1 MAKETDHDRRND
13 AHVAV
18 LEAALAAAR
27 AQSQVRARREE
38 HLHQITVAIGAGR
51 QTPPLVSRAI
61 RLLNE
66 ASDLADRLTDVR
78 DTLEQVDS
86 AGFGYYLR
94 AAIGTINSIRESLNA
109 NPELRLMTESLVNE
123 RERLDAQCDDI
134 DYREPPLFDLTAWLD
149 EAEATLK
156 HALGEGAWPSI
167 SAPPMR

>member
-1 MAKETDHDRRND
+1 MTKESQHDRRNI
-13 AHVAV
+13 AQVAM
-18 LEAALAAAR
+18 LEAALAAAGAR
-27 AQSQVRARREE
+27 SRARTRREG
-38 HLHQITVAIGAGR
+38 HLHQITAAISDGS

-86 AGFGYYLR
+86 ADLGSVTYYLR

-109 NPELRLMTESLVNE
+109 YPELRLMVEALVNE
-123 RERLDAQCDDI
+123 RERLDAECDDI

-156 HALGEGAWPSI
+156 HALGAEA
-167 SAPPMR
+167 